1 MLVLLPGSHNKL
13 AQRVNCSGRPAGFV
27 CAPASIPARLLCCQR
42 HTSGN
47 GFIVSNNKTI
57 CDIVSCQHVV
67 KMLPVGGTMA
77 VYFFNSDGLIPR
89 RYNARIIR
97 TDEGRD
103 LAWLRAQDVYEPVT
117 CLRFFDPPYASGWN
131 VVALAYT
138 TLDGSSATI
147 LEPGTYSGQI
157 TNEPDEVSLTCS
169 CTSKQGASGS
179 PLILPRID
187 RVVGVLA
194 GASHASVYAVPVTHI
209 REFLIEWLGGDEDL
223 NEVRTAGLV
232 MLVAKGQ

>member
-1 MLVLLPGSHNKL
+1 MDEGLWCE
-13 AQRVNCSGRPAGFV
+13 RVFRDHQLSV
-27 CAPASIPARLLCCQR
+27 VRL
-42 HTSGN
+42 HTATDNVFQGN
-47 GFIVSNNKTI
+47 DFIVSNNKTI

-131 VVALAYT
+131 VVWFK
-138 TLDGSSATI
+138 
-147 LEPGTYSGQI
+147 
-157 TNEPDEVSLTCS
+157 VSLWVEDGKLSFLSAS
-169 CTSKQGASGS
+169 CDLGPGFI
-179 PLILPRID
+179 PLRDSFNHEI
-187 RVVGVLA
+187 
-194 GASHASVYAVPVTHI
+194 
-209 REFLIEWLGGDEDL
+209 
-223 NEVRTAGLV
+223 
-232 MLVAKGQ
+232 